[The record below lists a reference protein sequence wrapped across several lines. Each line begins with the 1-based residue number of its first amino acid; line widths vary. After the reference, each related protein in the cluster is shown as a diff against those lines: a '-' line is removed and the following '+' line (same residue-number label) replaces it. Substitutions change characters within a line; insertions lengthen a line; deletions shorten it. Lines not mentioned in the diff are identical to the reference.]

1 MTVRLHD
8 RASRVSEILI
18 ELNAI
23 HCNADTPYILT
34 SGWASPVYVNC
45 RRIIS
50 ATWQRREIMQM
61 AAEMIEGDVGSKYF
75 NVIAGGETAGIPF
88 AAWLAEYFYKP
99 MVYVRKKNKGFGLR
113 RQIEGELPANPR
125 ALIVEYLMTDGASK
139 IHFAS
144 SLRAA
149 KAKVSHVFVVFNYGI
164 YTNTAQLLEEANL
177 SLWALT
183 DWRTTLEVAKRLNY
197 FNKKQIAVVER
208 FLSDAAG
215 WSKAHNG
222 ASL

>member
-1 MTVRLHD
+1 
-8 RASRVSEILI
+8 
-18 ELNAI
+18 
-23 HCNADTPYILT
+23 
-34 SGWASPVYVNC
+34 
-45 RRIIS
+45 
-50 ATWQRREIMQM
+50 
-61 AAEMIEGDVGSKYF
+61 
-75 NVIAGGETAGIPF
+75 
-88 AAWLAEYFYKP
+88 
-99 MVYVRKKNKGFGLR
+99 VRKKNKGFGLR

-125 ALIVEYLMTDGASK
+125 ALIVEDLMTDGASK